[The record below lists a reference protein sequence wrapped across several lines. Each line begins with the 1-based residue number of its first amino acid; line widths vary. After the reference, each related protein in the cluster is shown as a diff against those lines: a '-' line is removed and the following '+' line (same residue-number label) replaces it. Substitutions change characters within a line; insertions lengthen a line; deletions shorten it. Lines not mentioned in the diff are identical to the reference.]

1 LVNTVPK
8 AVAGIVSARRVRAM
22 ARVLAG
28 PAVIAAS
35 LAGCASAPGP
45 AASPRWEVS
54 SFHRGPDNAIVRV
67 VTDRRLVALTFDDG
81 PSARYTP
88 AILRRLR
95 AAGARATFFM
105 VGESALREPGIVRAA
120 VRAGHEIG
128 NHTFDHPRLPD
139 LSSAAVAWELR
150 AGARALERMGAPTP
164 RYARPPWGDFDD
176 RVGAIAAAQG
186 SPLIGWDVVLD
197 KALHGGDVTERV
209 GALAARVRPG
219 SIILAHDGR
228 GTRGARSAS
237 GRHRRSMPATTSTSA
252 RARGTS
258 TGSPPAVGGCSTST
272 RAPRSTPTPRSQAT
286 GRC

>member
-1 LVNTVPK
+1 MT
-8 AVAGIVSARRVRAM
+8 
-22 ARVLAG
+22 
-28 PAVIAAS
+28 
-35 LAGCASAPGP
+35 
-45 AASPRWEVS
+45 E
-54 SFHRGPDNAIVRV
+54 
-67 VTDRRLVALTFDDG
+67 RRLVALTFDDG

-105 VGESALREPGIVRAA
+105 VGESVLREPGIVRAA

-128 NHTFDHPRLPD
+128 NHTFGHSRLPD

-150 AGARALERMGAPTP
+150 AGARALERAGAPTP

-197 KALHGGDVTERV
+197 KALHGGDVVARV
-209 GALAARVRPG
+209 GALVARVRPG

-228 GTRGARSAS
+228 GTRESTLAAPPLLARLRERGFQLVTVSELLRTVEHGLAGAK
-237 GRHRRSMPATTSTSA
+237 
-252 RARGTS
+252 
-258 TGSPPAVGGCSTST
+258 
-272 RAPRSTPTPRSQAT
+272 
-286 GRC
+286 